1 MNNCYS
7 LAKKTFPIAFRG
19 QTKLINMVIRLL
31 PTHLSLIYSVIN
43 KHPSNFPIGHLSISS
58 RSLHTCC
65 SVCPEILPSS
75 SQPTL
80 LKWYST

>member
-7 LAKKTFPIAFRG
+7 PANKTFPIAFRR
-19 QTKLINMVIRLL
+19 QTKLLNMVIRLL
-31 PTHLSLIYSVIN
+31 PTHLSLTHSVIN
-43 KHPSNFPIGHLSISS
+43 KHPLAFPIGQLSISS
-58 RSLHTCC
+58 RILHTCC
-65 SVCPEILPSS
+65 SVCPEIFPSS